1 MSKTLLA
8 KSNGTSLG
16 AHTAD
21 VLEIISVL
29 KKKYESYYPEGWWI
43 ALKYAALIHDCGK
56 IDPDFQR
63 KLKKEKNMPS
73 IPHSLFSLFF
83 VQTEYLPFTEEIQPM
98 RHCIISA
105 VAFHHWRD
113 YFPDLLLGGRA
124 VEISEKAEKCRKGK
138 YFWAERVKQ
147 LQNELSNVARE
158 YELKPEVIG
167 LNEVLIEYLNHNNL
181 GMSGLLVPP
190 YTLSFLPVRLRD
202 KATQQRENE
211 KLRVFLSGNLMRAD
225 HFASL
230 VEDNPD
236 KFNLNDVEINRFPD
250 YADLISTLKTKL
262 NTKDLWQAEFFRLSP
277 ALREENLILV
287 APTGV
292 GKTEFAYLWGVGRKN
307 IFALPMRAAVNGV
320 WNRTRALW
328 SQIPHC
334 SNEDV
339 ALLHGD
345 ASLELYQNT
354 DMDLEGEIRPAIDM
368 ARQLSQPYIVCTAD
382 QIAPAA
388 LRYPGYERIFAI
400 LMNSCLVIDEV
411 QAYDPRAA
419 AIVTHLIKQ
428 NHYFGGKTLL
438 MTATLPAFIR
448 EGVCEGLEIEPQG
461 NQFIRLLD
469 SPDFSDRAKSIRHRI
484 AFRTH
489 DGDYVT
495 CIDEIVMAA
504 IQCKKVLVVS
514 NTINT
519 AASIY
524 KKIGLKLE
532 ELEEKD
538 KVELILLHS
547 RFTDHHRQEKTQQVY
562 SLMANS
568 QDRSDKPCI
577 IVSTQIVEAS
587 LDLDADIL
595 FTDAAPA
602 DSLIQRMGRV
612 YRRYAR
618 LAGNYASEEPNI
630 IIMINNALPEN
641 NSSEILAPGVGYI
654 RSAESRAVYDL
665 DLTMLTLLLLMAI
678 GNKDIN
684 SFDLESV
691 SELFIQSEW
700 KDCFPAAN
708 DKKSKSADSNLLKR
722 MKAFNKL
729 LKDGDISFTLD
740 EATKMAWVEQ
750 CYQILVESYENS
762 FPLYMGSY
770 VSIYYETLDLFD
782 HGYCTDRKR
791 DAEQLFR
798 NVRNITVIPRSME
811 QDFVSCL
818 KKWVED
824 SKGDISYIKLAA
836 DILPQ
841 FTVSCPFWH
850 LKNETAR
857 PIDLD
862 ALLNDFS
869 IESKQVERIKRWL
882 SGVYWIDVNYS
893 AQEGLIEGDRNA

>member
-1 MSKTLLA
+1 MSEPFLA

-21 VLEIISVL
+21 VLKAVAVL
-29 KKKYESYYPEGWWI
+29 NKVYESHYPEGWWI

-63 KLKKEKNMPS
+63 KLKKGKNLPS

-83 VQTEYLPFTEEIQPM
+83 IQTKHLPFIEENKPM
-98 RHCIISA
+98 CHYIISA
-105 VAFHHWRD
+105 VAFHHWRE

-124 VEISEKAEKCRKGK
+124 VEISEKAAKCREDK
-138 YFWAERVKQ
+138 YFWAERVEQ
-147 LQNELSNVARE
+147 LQNELNNVAKK
-158 YELKPEVIG
+158 YDLTPEVIG
-167 LNEVLIEYLNHNNL
+167 LNEVLIEYLSHNNL

-202 KATQQRENE
+202 KAAQQRENE

-236 KFNLNDVEINRFPD
+236 KFDLNNVEINRFPD
-250 YADLISTLKTKL
+250 YTDLVTALKTKL
-262 NTKDLWQAEFFRLSP
+262 NTKELWQAEFFQRNP
-277 ALREENLILV
+277 DLRKENLILV

-292 GKTEFAYLWGVGRKN
+292 GKTEFAYLWGGGRKN
-307 IFALPMRAAVNGV
+307 IFVLPMRAAVNGV
-320 WNRTRALW
+320 WNRTRELW

-382 QIAPAA
+382 QIAPSA
-388 LRYPGYERIFAI
+388 LRYPGYERIFAT

-469 SPDFSDRAKSIRHRI
+469 SPDFSDRAKSSRHRI

-489 DGDYVT
+489 DGDYAT
-495 CIDEIVMAA
+495 CIDEIINAA
-504 IQCKKVLVVS
+504 MQGQKVLVVS
-514 NTINT
+514 NTIKT

-524 KKIGLKLE
+524 KQIGLKLE
-532 ELEEKD
+532 EIEEKD
-538 KVELILLHS
+538 KVELVLLHS
-547 RFTDHHRQEKTQQVY
+547 RFTDKDRQEKTQQVY

-568 QDRSDKPCI
+568 QDRSAQPCI

-587 LDLDADIL
+587 LDLDADLL

-618 LAGNYASEEPNI
+618 VAGNYAPIEPNV
-630 IIMINNALPEN
+630 IIMINKALPEK
-641 NSSEILAPGVGYI
+641 NSSQILAPGVGYI

-678 GNKDIN
+678 GNNDIN
-684 SFDLESV
+684 CFELESV
-691 SELFIQSEW
+691 IELFTQSEW
-700 KDCFPAAN
+700 KDCFPATN
-708 DKKSKSADSNLLKR
+708 DKKAKSEDNNQVKR

-729 LKDGDISFTLD
+729 LKDRDISFALD
-740 EATKMAWVEQ
+740 EATKMEWVEQ
-750 CYQILVESYENS
+750 CYQLLVESYEKR

-770 VSIYYETLDLFD
+770 VSIYYDTLELLD

-791 DAEQLFR
+791 DAEKLFR
-798 NVRNITVIPRSME
+798 NVRNITVIPRNME
-811 QDFVSCL
+811 HNFVSCL
-818 KKWVED
+818 QKWAED
-824 SKGDISYIKLAA
+824 SKGEISYLKLAA

-850 LKNETAR
+850 LKDETAR
-857 PIDLD
+857 PLDLD
-862 ALLNDFS
+862 ALLHDFP
-869 IESKQVERIKRWL
+869 IEPKQVEKIKRWL
-882 SGVYWIDVNYS
+882 SGLYWIDLHYS
-893 AQEGLIEGDRNA
+893 AKEGLAEGD

>member
-1 MSKTLLA
+1 MDLSFLA
-8 KSNGTSLG
+8 KSNGTTLQD
-16 AHTAD
+16 HIAD
-21 VLEIISVL
+21 VLQAVAAIQKIYKQE
-29 KKKYESYYPEGWWI
+29 YPQEWWT
-43 ALKYAALIHDCGK
+43 ALRYAALLHDLGK
-56 IDPDFQR
+56 IDPAFQR
-63 KLKKEKNMPS
+63 KLKERKITQS
-73 IPHSLFSLFF
+73 LPHSLLSVFLI
-83 VQTEYLPFTEEIQPM
+83 QPDKLPFAGNEKEIRQ
-98 RHCIISA
+98 IILSA
-105 VAFHHWRD
+105 VAFHHWRE

-124 VEISEKAEKCRKGK
+124 VEISEQAEGYLRNQH
-138 YFWAERVKQ
+138 FWAERTNS
-147 LQNELSNVARE
+147 LQSTLSEVAVQ
-158 YELKPEVIG
+158 YGLNPEVIG
-167 LNEVLIEYLNHNNL
+167 ANEELIEYLGYHSL
-181 GMSGLLVPP
+181 GNAGILVPP
-190 YTLSFLPVRLRD
+190 YTLSFLPSRLRQ
-202 KATQQRENE
+202 KVEQRSQNE

-236 KFNLNDVEINRFPD
+236 KFDLNDVEINRFPD
-250 YADLISTLKTKL
+250 YIDLVTALKTRL
-262 NTKDLWQAEFFRLSP
+262 NTKDLWQAEFFQHNP
-277 ALREENLILV
+277 DLREDNLILV

-320 WNRTRALW
+320 WNRTRELW

-345 ASLELYQNT
+345 ASLELYQNK

-368 ARQLSQPYIVCTAD
+368 ARQISQPYIVCTAD

-388 LRYPGYERIFAI
+388 LRYPGYERIFAT

-419 AIVTHLIKQ
+419 AIVTHLIRQ

-448 EGVCEGLEIEPQG
+448 EGICEGLEIEPQG

-469 SPDFSDRAKSIRHRI
+469 SPDFRDRAESSRHRI
-484 AFRTH
+484 TFRTH
-489 DGDYVT
+489 DGDYKT
-495 CIDEIVMAA
+495 CIDEMITAA
-504 IQCKKVLVVS
+504 RQGKKVLVVS
-514 NTINT
+514 NTIKT
-519 AASIY
+519 AVSIY
-524 KKIGLKLE
+524 KKIGEKLE
-532 ELEEKD
+532 DKD
-538 KVELILLHS
+538 KFELVLLHS
-547 RFTDHHRQEKTQQVY
+547 RFTDQHRQEKTQQVY
-562 SLMANS
+562 SLMANN
-568 QDRSDKPCI
+568 QERSNQPCI

-587 LDLDADIL
+587 LDLDADLL
-595 FTDAAPA
+595 FTYAAPA

-618 LAGNYASEEPNI
+618 LAGNYASEEPNV
-630 IIMINNALPEN
+630 IIMINKALPEK
-641 NSSEILAPGVGYI
+641 NSWELLAPGVGYI

-665 DLTMLTLLLLMAI
+665 DLTVLTLVLLMAI
-678 GNKDIN
+678 GSKDIN
-684 SFDLESV
+684 GFDLESV
-691 SELFIQSEW
+691 SELFTQSEW

-708 DKKSKSADSNLLKR
+708 EKKSKSADSNLVKR

-729 LKDGDISFTLD
+729 LKDGDVSFTLN

-750 CYQILVESYENS
+750 CYQILVESYENR
-762 FPLYMGSY
+762 FPLYMGNY
-770 VSIYYETLDLFD
+770 VGIYYETLDLLD

-791 DAEQLFR
+791 DAEKLFR
-798 NVRNITVIPRSME
+798 NVRNITVIPRSMG

-818 KKWVED
+818 RKWIED
-824 SKGDISYIKLAA
+824 SKGDISYLKLAA

-850 LKNETAR
+850 LLNETAR
-857 PIDLD
+857 PMDLD

-882 SGVYWIDVNYS
+882 SGIYWIDMNYS
-893 AQEGLIEGDRNA
+893 AQEGLIEGDRNAY